1 MRQMSLTSKC
11 FCMFIS
17 DLHKWSLSFRKLP
30 RKLIRNLIN
39 IANWKYFILQNSV
52 MLVVLFYIFTF
63 IIFRTTGQGFINRV
77 THGNAERF
85 CDALGSNLL
94 TYDQVTT
101 SSKPSS
107 LKLLDDG
114 QSAWIE
120 GRASFSPF
128 MSLLGCF
135 KVNSEVKH
143 KYMLEDYSLFLC
155 IEKCRINY
163 SIAGVSG
170 RKCFCFVEP
179 EFNLTIAASVYCN
192 VDCFDQTLDSCGGKL
207 AMSVYRFDY
216 SYGLDWAHNQPSL
229 GQCVYIANRDGT
241 LSLYTHNCYSLQNVS
256 VDGYFCQ
263 LRKYWLFHDKCIV
276 HDKNMCL
283 IEEEGS
289 WKEAKDK
296 CISREGFLSAD
307 VWSSR
312 FRSMIGT
319 NKRYWLGIYRTFHPI
334 IGKMNSINEAA
345 CMAVTRLKDSYFVET
360 DRCSTKK
367 YFLCE
372 QQSDVSFHATS
383 ALATNQ
389 SAAVSS
395 KAPLT
400 GSCKRSDNNT
410 NYLDQSQGP
419 ESIRYT
425 SDLNKSDT
433 CNSNQRLIAFILTG
447 ISVTFNLILIISF
460 LIYRRFKNHT
470 GKEICHIDTDE
481 PHLGDS
487 VNTTDIGMYSVEDM
501 PTLTNQRQHLHTSF
515 SVLAEREHKQH
526 VCTTAIDQ
534 TQLEHGQHICT
545 SVSDQIQTEYGQ
557 NVYTTAINQT
567 QMEHDQHIY
576 TTISDLIQTECG
588 QHAQTTNIDQTQT
601 EQGQHIY
608 TTVIDQTQME
618 HGSDL
623 CISSNDQNQTAV
635 KTVDL

>member
-1 MRQMSLTSKC
+1 
-11 FCMFIS
+11 
-17 DLHKWSLSFRKLP
+17 
-30 RKLIRNLIN
+30 
-39 IANWKYFILQNSV
+39 

-63 IIFRTTGQGFINRV
+63 VIFRTAGQGFINYV
-77 THGNAERF
+77 THENAERF
-85 CDALGSNLL
+85 CDAFGSNLL
-94 TYDQVTT
+94 TYDQVTA

-135 KVNSEVKH
+135 KINTAVKH
-143 KYMLEDYSLFLC
+143 KYILEEYSLFLC
-155 IEKCRINY
+155 IEKCRMNY

-216 SYGLDWAHNQPSL
+216 SYGTDWAHNQPSL
-229 GQCVYIANRDGT
+229 GQCVYIANRNGT
-241 LSLYTHNCYSLQNVS
+241 LRLYTHNCYSLQNVS
-256 VDGYFCQ
+256 IDGYFCQ

-276 HDKNMCL
+276 HNKNMCL

-296 CISREGFLSAD
+296 CINQEGFLSAD

-319 NKRYWLGIYRTFHPI
+319 NKTYWLGIYRTFHPI
-334 IGKMNSINEAA
+334 TGKMNSINEAA

-383 ALATNQ
+383 ALAANR

-395 KAPLT
+395 KAPFK

-419 ESIRYT
+419 KSIRYT

-470 GKEICHIDTDE
+470 GKEIICHIDTDE
-481 PHLGDS
+481 PHFGDS

-501 PTLTNQRQHLHTSF
+501 PTLTNQGQHWHTSF
-515 SVLAEREHKQH
+515 SVLAEREQGPY
-526 VCTTAIDQ
+526 VNTTAIDQ
-534 TQLEHGQHICT
+534 TQLEHGQHICS
-545 SVSDQIQTEYGQ
+545 SVSDQSPTEQGPYV
-557 NVYTTAINQT
+557 NTTAIDQT
-567 QMEHDQHIY
+567 ELEHDQHIY
-576 TTISDLIQTECG
+576 TTVSDLIQTECG

-608 TTVIDQTQME
+608 TSVIDQTQMEHGQPVYTSVNHRTRTEHGQHVHTTAIDQTQTE